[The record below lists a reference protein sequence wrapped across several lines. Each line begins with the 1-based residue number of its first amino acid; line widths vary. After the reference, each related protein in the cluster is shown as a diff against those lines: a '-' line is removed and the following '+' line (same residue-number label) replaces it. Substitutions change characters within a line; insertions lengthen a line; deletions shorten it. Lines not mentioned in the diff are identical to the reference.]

1 MCYSPS
7 CFRQSF
13 PFQEHSRITFST
25 LSPESPI
32 IKVRLPSSKIS
43 QYCNIVTHYNYH
55 SRFSSDFSLF
65 RFRAARRSWSEK
77 KWPHL
82 ILNLS
87 LGVFS
92 FDQCQETKASHI
104 WNAPLIKTPLQR
116 STYYSSEPN
125 AWDSNNSKR
134 SIWFSFWWFFKEL
147 KPLSS
152 ETIPNRCPQLNLFCS
167 AALFVEI
174 IVICWQY
181 MK

>member
-1 MCYSPS
+1 MHYRVTGKASPS
-7 CFRQSF
+7 KNTPGLHSQLWALKVQSLKWDCHPIKYCVTIWLSLKIF
-13 PFQEHSRITFST
+13 VWLYSFQI
-25 LSPESPI
+25 P
-32 IKVRLPSSKIS
+32 
-43 QYCNIVTHYNYH
+43 CC
-55 SRFSSDFSLF
+55 
-65 RFRAARRSWSEK
+65 RSWSEK